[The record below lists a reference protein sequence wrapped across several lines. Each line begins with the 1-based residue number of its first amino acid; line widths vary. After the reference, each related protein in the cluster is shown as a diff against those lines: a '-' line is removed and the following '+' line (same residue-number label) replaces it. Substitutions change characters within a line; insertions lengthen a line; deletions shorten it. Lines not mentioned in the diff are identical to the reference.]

1 MKFRNENN
9 EWQNIRV
16 QNYGIEQTP
25 IGSMIYYPSLNIPDG
40 YLLCDGREVL
50 IADYPLLFNA
60 IGYIGGDDVLT
71 GYFRLPDMQG
81 VVPGGFN
88 PNLLGIDHPLA
99 GEFGDQVGS
108 PRHALTVEE
117 LASHHHGV
125 SDDLGTDMRYTMNL
139 DWGTNSI
146 ARRMVATSEDSNI
159 TAMTANLDAADS
171 TGTGDIGQAAG
182 TGYTGEGQEFSIV
195 QPTKLYNWI
204 IKAKNIVT
212 LGGYTE
218 DFEVAGDLNVLGKLN
233 INNNSAITFN
243 GNYSGDC
250 DDITETSIVWVQN
263 GTNCPPQVV
272 DGNYGSLTTIKVSDN
287 YISQTFIDANNC
299 NQYLRVKINGI
310 WRAWQW
316 VNSKNALT
324 VRATEN
330 QSITDTTRTVVQFQ
344 AVAHSNGNQLHLVD
358 GGIQIGYGIKK
369 VKVSCNIWA
378 QSTSGYSWVVI
389 TRRRP
394 STNGSLEVAHNII
407 ATNHTEGYRTHS
419 VASTL
424 VDVAMGDIIEASIK
438 FNAASEYN
446 SLNGGSYYGSVQL
459 TVEEV

>member
-25 IGSMIYYPSLNIPDG
+25 IGSMIYYPSLDIPDG

-88 PNLLGIDHPLA
+88 PNLLGVDHPLA
-99 GEFGDQVGS
+99 GDFGDQVGS

-139 DWGTNSI
+139 DWGTSSI

-218 DFEVAGDLNVLGKLN
+218 DFEIKGKLTLPLNKYVENGGAIDLRNSDIVRANGIYFQDAADGEGEGINFARTTTASGSVNSADYDQFRIYNGVMRINDDIIKCSRLINGGFISENGTTVEYGSYIISDNLMIATLKVTATSAVPQYKAIAKLENLGLVKNGYIYGTDNETCYVNSNTQTIDIYKAGGLAAGD
-233 INNNSAITFN
+233 S
-243 GNYSGDC
+243 
-250 DDITETSIVWVQN
+250 
-263 GTNCPPQVV
+263 
-272 DGNYGSLTTIKVSDN
+272 
-287 YISQTFIDANNC
+287 
-299 NQYLRVKINGI
+299 
-310 WRAWQW
+310 
-316 VNSKNALT
+316 
-324 VRATEN
+324 
-330 QSITDTTRTVVQFQ
+330 
-344 AVAHSNGNQLHLVD
+344 
-358 GGIQIGYGIKK
+358 
-369 VKVSCNIWA
+369 
-378 QSTSGYSWVVI
+378 VVI
-389 TRRRP
+389 Q
-394 STNGSLEVAHNII
+394 NI
-407 ATNHTEGYRTHS
+407 ATLS
-419 VASTL
+419 S
-424 VDVAMGDIIEASIK
+424 
-438 FNAASEYN
+438 
-446 SLNGGSYYGSVQL
+446 
-459 TVEEV
+459 